1 MNELIPFFHSIVT
14 FGQVELPISKETLFT
29 GLVAHLLVIGGAF
42 LKLQAQVR
50 ELIVWKNERTKPI
63 EDYYQ
68 EQKKNAERLVALE
81 IRHDNLAQKIDDHHK
96 DVMSAIHDLRSKI
109 S

>member
-14 FGQVELPISKETLFT
+14 LGQVELPISKETLFT

-50 ELIVWKNERTKPI
+50 ELIVWKNDKTEAMKDSAP
-63 EDYYQ
+63 
-68 EQKKNAERLVALE
+68 EQKKNSERLIALE

-96 DVMSAIHDLRSKI
+96 DVMSAIHDLRNKI